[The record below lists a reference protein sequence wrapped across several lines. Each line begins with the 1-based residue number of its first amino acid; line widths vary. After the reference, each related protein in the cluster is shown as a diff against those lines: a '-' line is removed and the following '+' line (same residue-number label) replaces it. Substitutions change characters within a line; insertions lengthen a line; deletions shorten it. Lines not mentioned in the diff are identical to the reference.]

1 MPTPMIAAVTPTGS
15 DLLFTGDLNG
25 ILLALDARS
34 GRPLYHYDTKNAIA
48 GGIISYRAGG
58 RQYVAVAAA
67 NTSFVAWKVTGKP
80 TLFVF
85 GL

>member
-1 MPTPMIAAVTPTGS
+1 MDDGIDPHTGRARWPARTPTPMIAAVTPTGS

-25 ILLALDARS
+25 NLLELDARS

-48 GGIISYRAGG
+48 GGIISYRAG
-58 RQYVAVAAA
+58 V
-67 NTSFVAWKVTGKP
+67 
-80 TLFVF
+80 